1 MRVYT
6 NQPLRALW
14 AYGKFAATLLVLF
27 ILASQAVKMWS
38 NEPAVQDLKDLAEQV
53 QGK

>member
-14 AYGKFAATLLVLF
+14 AYGKFAATVLVLF
-27 ILASQAVKMWS
+27 VLASQAVKIWG
-38 NEPAVQDLKDLAEQV
+38 NEPAVKELKELTEQV
-53 QGK
+53 QGQ